1 MNRILGAILATL
13 AFGCGGRVDPI
24 DGMDAGFDPDS
35 STILLPREACGEV
48 LAVPGGQ
55 VFFGEFAQAQDSYL
69 PATCGSLGVGGTPNK
84 ALTVQTFGLMRTPVT
99 NGCYAEC
106 VKAGSCSEPAPSSV
120 DWRSVDRRAFPVGKV
135 SFAQAQTFCAWAGGR
150 LPTIVQATRA
160 AQGGVAFP
168 GVKAMTEARIACQ
181 KNFVARPDCA
191 RFESMTLFGPSP
203 DHTNFAVDTLATDTA
218 PFGHRDVAA
227 MGVWTRSYLGGSYL
241 ADGGYCS
248 LPDGAPDF
256 VSGPR
261 EAESFAI
268 AIAEFQSTLLTP
280 TSGFSGPVGSTE
292 SMISARVGVRCA
304 F

>member
-1 MNRILGAILATL
+1 MKSRILGGILAAL
-13 AFGCGGRVDPI
+13 ACGCGGRVDPI
-24 DGMDAGFDPDS
+24 AGTDAGFDPDS

-48 LAVPGGQ
+48 LAVPGGS
-55 VFFGEFAQAQDSYL
+55 VFFGEFTQAGESYT
-69 PATCGSLGVGGTPNK
+69 PRGCGVLGGGAIPNK
-84 ALTVQTFGLMRTPVT
+84 LLTVQTFGLMRTPVT

-120 DWRSVDRRAFPVGKV
+120 DWRSFDRRAFPVGKI

-150 LPTIVQATRA
+150 LPTIAQATRA

-181 KNFVARPDCA
+181 KNAAARPDCA

-203 DHTNFAVDTLATDTA
+203 DHTNFAVDTLATDTG

-227 MGVWTRSYLGGSYL
+227 MGAWTRTYFGQYLL
-241 ADGGYCS
+241 DGGYCS

-261 EAESFAI
+261 DAESFAI
-268 AIAEFQSTLLTP
+268 AIAEFQSTLFTP
-280 TSGFSGPVGSTE
+280 TSGFDGPVVATE
-292 SMISARVGVRCA
+292 SMIDARIGVR
-304 F
+304 